1 MSKQP
6 NTIPADHLGFL
17 ATTIGAVVTLMACNG
32 PVPMGNGGGEG
43 GSPGSSESDQ
53 GGGGSRSPIISSIP
67 SATGGSGGSSSG
79 TPCKNE
85 LQVVFR
91 DFRGW
96 EDASGPRHSDFQ
108 GVPMVSD
115 KGIPDPQL
123 GGDQKPVYAH
133 GETATKTVANAD
145 SFSQWY
151 RDTDGVN
158 QRIEA
163 TLPLTSS
170 ATDASLKIYDSSSFF
185 PLDGQGWGNQ
195 GQTHNF
201 SFTTEIHTIFAYKGG
216 ESFTFKGDDDVFVYL
231 DNKLVIDLGGVH
243 NVLTG
248 TVKMD
253 DQGLTKDKTYALDIF
268 HAERHTS
275 KSNFRMETRFECLT
289 SIIIP

>member
-1 MSKQP
+1 MTRQP
-6 NTIPADHLGFL
+6 RRIPRDRVALFAAGLG
-17 ATTIGAVVTLMACNG
+17 AAVTLMACSG
-32 PVPMGNGGGEG
+32 PVPMGTGEG
-43 GSPGSSESDQ
+43 GSPGPGESDQ
-53 GGGGSRSPIISSIP
+53 GGAGSPIISSIP
-67 SATGGSGGSSSG
+67 GAAGSSGSSSSG
-79 TPCKNE
+79 TQCKNE

-96 EDASGPRHSDFQ
+96 EDATGPRHSDFQ

-115 KGIPDPQL
+115 KGLVDPQL
-123 GGDQKPVYAH
+123 GSDQKPSYAK
-133 GETATKTVANAD
+133 GSTASRTVANAD

-151 RDTDGVN
+151 RDTEGVN
-158 QRIEA
+158 QRVEA
-163 TLPLTSS
+163 TLALTSAAS
-170 ATDASLKIYDSSSFF
+170 DTSLKIYDSASFF

-195 GQTHNF
+195 GQAHNF

-253 DQGLTKDKTYALDIF
+253 DQGLTKDQTYALDIF

-275 KSNFRMETRFECLT
+275 KSNFRMETRFECLR
-289 SIIIP
+289 SIVIP

>member
-1 MSKQP
+1 MTRQP
-6 NTIPADHLGFL
+6 KIIPLDRLGFL
-17 ATTIGAVVTLMACNG
+17 AAGLGAALTLMACSG
-32 PVPMGNGGGEG
+32 PVPMGTNGEG
-43 GSPGSSESDQ
+43 GAAGSDDSDQ
-53 GGGGSRSPIISSIP
+53 GGARSPIISSIP
-67 SATGGSGGSSSG
+67 TAAGGNGGSSSG
-79 TPCKNE
+79 TACKNE

-108 GVPMVSD
+108 GVPMVGD
-115 KGIPDPQL
+115 KGLVDPQL
-123 GGDQKPVYAH
+123 GSDQKPIYAH
-133 GETATKTVANAD
+133 GSTASKTVANAD

-151 RDTDGVN
+151 RDTEGVN
-158 QRIEA
+158 QRVEA

-170 ATDASLKIYDSSSFF
+170 ATDTSLKIYDSANFF
-185 PLDGQGWGNQ
+185 PLDGKGWGNQ

-201 SFTTEIHTIFAYKGG
+201 SFTTEIHTVFAYKGG

-253 DQGLTKDKTYALDIF
+253 DQGLTKDQTYALDIF